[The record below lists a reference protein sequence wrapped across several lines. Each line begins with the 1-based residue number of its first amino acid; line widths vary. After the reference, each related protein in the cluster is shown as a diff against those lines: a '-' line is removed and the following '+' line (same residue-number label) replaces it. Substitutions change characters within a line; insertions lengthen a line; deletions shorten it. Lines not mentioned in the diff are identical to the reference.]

1 MKCFE
6 PEHRSISSVSAL
18 AHLQV
23 SDSSDILPPAFIS
36 LPALAAMFYHGQPG
50 RAAAGIVT
58 HRFQKEDWS

>member
-1 MKCFE
+1 
-6 PEHRSISSVSAL
+6 
-18 AHLQV
+18 LQV

-36 LPALAAMFYHGQPG
+36 LPALAAMFYHGHPG